1 VVDDPRVI
9 SARMYI
15 RGSVYSNLKFLEEIG
30 WRKNKCFFLVD
41 NPHAKGEGKFVM
53 QMSSIGK
60 NCEIFQHPS
69 ATKAF
74 VTLMQS
80 IQHPFI
86 MPSSEVMHQSDRNVV
101 VLFRSYVPK
110 GSLKDFIHRA
120 KPIQPYRR
128 KYSTVSGEPLTE
140 SKIALFG
147 RQILEGLDY
156 LKSQK
161 IPYISLSAGNVL
173 VDNGVC
179 RLTDYENAFIDLPPK
194 IQPIFGANAENVDPL
209 VISFGYLL
217 YEMAIGFELGAPL
230 IDENDIPPK
239 CNSKVKK
246 ILMSMFPIGPNCP
259 SIRDLLALPFFDVS
273 LYSEWVPHDIPT
285 DPSIKKLLENASRID
300 ISLKNMKVDVSSPT
314 SPRSKEKPKT
324 TKSKTKKKST
334 KNTKSNIPPPP
345 SAPPPPSGAPIPP
358 PPPPSSS
365 TPGRGQLLSSIT
377 GFNTKKLKKVK
388 TKDRSV
394 PILKKG

>member
-1 VVDDPRVI
+1 
-9 SARMYI
+9 
-15 RGSVYSNLKFLEEIG
+15 
-30 WRKNKCFFLVD
+30 
-41 NPHAKGEGKFVM
+41 
-53 QMSSIGK
+53 
-60 NCEIFQHPS
+60 
-69 ATKAF
+69 
-74 VTLMQS
+74 
-80 IQHPFI
+80 
-86 MPSSEVMHQSDRNVV
+86 
-101 VLFRSYVPK
+101 
-110 GSLKDFIHRA
+110 
-120 KPIQPYRR
+120 
-128 KYSTVSGEPLTE
+128 
-140 SKIALFG
+140 
-147 RQILEGLDY
+147 LDY

-179 RLTDYENAFIDLPPK
+179 RLTDYENAFIDLQPK
-194 IQPIFGANAENVDPL
+194 IQPVLGANADKVDPL

-273 LYSEWVPHDIPT
+273 LYSDWVPQDIPT
-285 DPSIKKLLENASRID
+285 DPAIKKLLETASRID

-314 SPRSKEKPKT
+314 SPRTNEKPKA

-334 KNTKSNIPPPP
+334 KTTKSNVPTPPV
-345 SAPPPPSGAPIPP
+345 PPSGAPVPPSGAPVPP
-358 PPPPSSS
+358 PPPPSSGS

-377 GFNTKKLKKVK
+377 GFNPKKLKKVK

-394 PILKKG
+394 PILKKC